1 MGLVKHCGRLDEVKQ
16 IGEIWHWKSS
26 EACLADE
33 THICAELG
41 QTHPCGSGLGL
52 D

>member
-1 MGLVKHCGRLDEVKQ
+1 MGLVKYCGRLDEVKH
-16 IGEIWHWKSS
+16 ICKIWHCKSS

-33 THICAELG
+33 THIWAELG
-41 QTHPCGSGLGL
+41 QTQPCGLGL